1 MALSRAARC
10 TLVRIPCRLL
20 TRPLCSGCE
29 APFSLMPAGPIPLG
43 LPPQLES
50 LLGKYPS
57 GDPAWFSGLLLFFL
71 VTCSVLYGLWRQLI
85 FAACDGYRSCPV
97 ACLFSPSVMF
107 FDEYKFL
114 ISVWCCFRIV
124 SFRVAIFESCVVDLS
139 LSRGRQIPSGL
150 TFLSILPF
158 PLQSSEHLNGVSI
171 PRLPMLCSV
180 GFCWLAPVY

>member
-1 MALSRAARC
+1 M
-10 TLVRIPCRLL
+10 
-20 TRPLCSGCE
+20 
-29 APFSLMPAGPIPLG
+29 
-43 LPPQLES
+43 
-50 LLGKYPS
+50 
-57 GDPAWFSGLLLFFL
+57 
-71 VTCSVLYGLWRQLI
+71 TCSVLYGLWRQLI

-171 PRLPMLCSV
+171 PHLPMLCSV
-180 GFCWLAPVY
+180 GFCLACPRLLKTCSSPFFCRATLSHRPAHVLELWHPIGGSVPAPEGAVFASGPFS